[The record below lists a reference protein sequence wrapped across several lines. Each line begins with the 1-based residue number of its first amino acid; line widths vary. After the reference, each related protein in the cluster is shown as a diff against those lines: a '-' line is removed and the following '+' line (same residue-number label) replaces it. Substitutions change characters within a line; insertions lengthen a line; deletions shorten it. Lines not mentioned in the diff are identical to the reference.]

1 MRKLFQIILE
11 KQYSIAILLLVQIV
25 TELDIS
31 YNARKISTQP
41 IRVSIFCMTV
51 KKSLQ
56 SGLCNTR

>member
-11 KQYSIAILLLVQIV
+11 KQYSIAILVQLV

-51 KKSLQ
+51 KKGLQ